1 MSLHP
6 ATWHDRQLE
15 HVREALA
22 EADKRHTP
30 EEVAAAEAALR
41 DAPGAPQGCLNLIS
55 TSKQYATQQRGRG
68 R

>member
-41 DAPGAPQGCLNLIS
+41 DAPGALQGMLNLS
-55 TSKQYATQQRGRG
+55 MSPQQGR
-68 R
+68 RAA